1 MELINEFT
9 VNVPIEKAW
18 VTLTDVELIAPC
30 LPGAQ
35 LQEVEGET
43 YRGQVKVKVGP
54 ILAQFKG
61 EAHFVEK
68 DEINHKAV
76 LRGKGRDL
84 GGKGNADALITAQLT
99 VASANATKVVV
110 TTDLNITGKVA
121 QFGRGAL
128 ADVSNKLLIQFV
140 DNLETTVL
148 NQPTGATLAAPL
160 AAELVHGAPVVAPS
174 AIADAPAD
182 APDADE
188 SVAVESV
195 AAESVASES
204 LAADAAV
211 AVAAAPSEPV
221 KPTVRVINSKEPE
234 PLDLLDTAGSVM
246 LKKFAPIG
254 GVALLLLI
262 WLFRRRRN

>member
-68 DEINHKAV
+68 DDVNHKAV

-99 VASANATKVVV
+99 EATSTSTKVVV

-128 ADVSNKLLIQFV
+128 ADVSNKLLVQFV

-148 NQPTGATLAAPL
+148 NQPAAGTAAVAAPL
-160 AAELVHGAPVVAPS
+160 AAVADAVVTEAPS
-174 AIADAPAD
+174 AVADATTTTA
-182 APDADE
+182 
-188 SVAVESV
+188 SGSST
-195 AAESVASES
+195 AE
-204 LAADAAV
+204 
-211 AVAAAPSEPV
+211 PT
-221 KPTVRVINSKEPE
+221 KPTIRKIDSKEVE

-262 WLFRRRRN
+262 WLFRRRRS

>member
-68 DEINHKAV
+68 DDVNHKAV

-99 VASANATKVVV
+99 EATSSSTKVVV

-128 ADVSNKLLIQFV
+128 ADVSNKLLVQFV

-148 NQPTGATLAAPL
+148 NQPVAGAAVAAAPL
-160 AAELVHGAPVVAPS
+160 AAVADAVV
-174 AIADAPAD
+174 ADAPEVVAD
-182 APDADE
+182 AMTIVTP
-188 SVAVESV
+188 
-195 AAESVASES
+195 AAETA
-204 LAADAAV
+204 
-211 AVAAAPSEPV
+211 EPA
-221 KPTVRVINSKEPE
+221 KPTIRKIESKEVE

-262 WLFRRRRN
+262 WLFRRRRS

>member
-68 DEINHKAV
+68 DDVNHKAV

-99 VASANATKVVV
+99 EATSSSTKVVV

-128 ADVSNKLLIQFV
+128 ADVSNKLLVQFV

-148 NQPTGATLAAPL
+148 NQPVAGATVAAAPL
-160 AAELVHGAPVVAPS
+160 AAVA
-174 AIADAPAD
+174 D
-182 APDADE
+182 
-188 SVAVESV
+188 
-195 AAESVASES
+195 
-204 LAADAAV
+204 
-211 AVAAAPSEPV
+211 AVAADTTTATEVVADATTLTAPTSETAEPT
-221 KPTVRVINSKEPE
+221 KPTIRKIESKEVE

-262 WLFRRRRN
+262 WLFRRRRS

>member
-68 DEINHKAV
+68 DAVNHKAV

-99 VASANATKVVV
+99 EATATSTKVVV

-128 ADVSNKLLIQFV
+128 ADVSNKLLVQFV

-148 NQPTGATLAAPL
+148 NQPTGAAAAAPV
-160 AAELVHGAPVVAPS
+160 AAEEAAAVPLLTVADEPVVA
-174 AIADAPAD
+174 APTAG
-182 APDADE
+182 
-188 SVAVESV
+188 
-195 AAESVASES
+195 ASE
-204 LAADAAV
+204 
-211 AVAAAPSEPV
+211 PT
-221 KPTVRVINSKEPE
+221 KPTIRKIESKEVE

-246 LKKFAPIG
+246 LKKFAPLG

-262 WLFRRRRN
+262 WLFRRRRS

>member
-18 VTLTDVELIAPC
+18 LTLTDVELIAPC

-99 VASANATKVVV
+99 EATSSSTKVVV

-128 ADVSNKLLIQFV
+128 ADVSNKLLVQFV

-148 NQPTGATLAAPL
+148 NQPVAAATVAAAP
-160 AAELVHGAPVVAPS
+160 
-174 AIADAPAD
+174 
-182 APDADE
+182 
-188 SVAVESV
+188 V
-195 AAESVASES
+195 AAV
-204 LAADAAV
+204 ADAAV
-211 AVAAAPSEPV
+211 ADAAVAETPEVVADTTTMAPPTGDTAEPT
-221 KPTVRVINSKEPE
+221 KPTIRKIESKEVE

-262 WLFRRRRN
+262 WLFRRRRS

>member
-18 VTLTDVELIAPC
+18 ITLTDVELIAPC

-68 DEINHKAV
+68 DDVNHKAV

-99 VASANATKVVV
+99 EATSSSTKVVV

-128 ADVSNKLLIQFV
+128 ADVSNKLL
-140 DNLETTVL
+140 VL
-148 NQPTGATLAAPL
+148 NQPVAGATIAAAPL
-160 AAELVHGAPVVAPS
+160 AAVADTTTATEVVAD
-174 AIADAPAD
+174 ATTLTAPA
-182 APDADE
+182 ADT
-188 SVAVESV
+188 
-195 AAESVASES
+195 AE
-204 LAADAAV
+204 
-211 AVAAAPSEPV
+211 PT
-221 KPTVRVINSKEPE
+221 KPTIRKIESKEVE

-262 WLFRRRRN
+262 WLFRRRRS

>member
-68 DEINHKAV
+68 DEVNHKAV

-99 VASANATKVVV
+99 EATSSSTKVVV

-128 ADVSNKLLIQFV
+128 ADVSNKLLVQFV

-148 NQPTGATLAAPL
+148 NQPAAEAAVAAAPL
-160 AAELVHGAPVVAPS
+160 AAVADTATATEVVA
-174 AIADAPAD
+174 DATILTPPASET
-182 APDADE
+182 AA
-188 SVAVESV
+188 
-195 AAESVASES
+195 AAE
-204 LAADAAV
+204 
-211 AVAAAPSEPV
+211 PT
-221 KPTVRVINSKEPE
+221 KPTIRKIESKEVE

-262 WLFRRRRN
+262 WLFRRRRS

>member
-61 EAHFVEK
+61 EAHFIEK
-68 DEINHKAV
+68 DDVNHKAV

-99 VASANATKVVV
+99 EATSSSTKVVV

-128 ADVSNKLLIQFV
+128 ADVSNKLLVQFV

-148 NQPTGATLAAPL
+148 NQPVAGATIAAAPL
-160 AAELVHGAPVVAPS
+160 AAVADTTTATEVVA
-174 AIADAPAD
+174 DATTLTP
-182 APDADE
+182 P
-188 SVAVESV
+188 
-195 AAESVASES
+195 
-204 LAADAAV
+204 AADTA
-211 AVAAAPSEPV
+211 EPT
-221 KPTVRVINSKEPE
+221 KPTIRKIESKEVE

-262 WLFRRRRN
+262 WLFRRRRS

>member
-68 DEINHKAV
+68 DDINHKAV

-99 VASANATKVVV
+99 EATSTSTKVVV

-128 ADVSNKLLIQFV
+128 ADVSNKLLVQFV

-148 NQPTGATLAAPL
+148 NQPVAGATVTAAPL
-160 AAELVHGAPVVAPS
+160 AAVADTVV
-174 AIADAPAD
+174 ADAPEVVAD
-182 APDADE
+182 ATTPSSTAT
-188 SVAVESV
+188 VE
-195 AAESVASES
+195 
-204 LAADAAV
+204 
-211 AVAAAPSEPV
+211 PTEPI
-221 KPTVRVINSKEPE
+221 KPTIRKIESKEVE

-254 GVALLLLI
+254 GVVLLLLI
-262 WLFRRRRN
+262 WLFRRRRS

>member
-18 VTLTDVELIAPC
+18 ITLTDVELIAPC

-68 DEINHKAV
+68 DDVNHKAV

-99 VASANATKVVV
+99 EATSSSTKVVV

-128 ADVSNKLLIQFV
+128 ADVSNKLLVQFV

-148 NQPTGATLAAPL
+148 NQPVAGATIAAAPL
-160 AAELVHGAPVVAPS
+160 AAVADTTTATEVVAD
-174 AIADAPAD
+174 ATTLTAPA
-182 APDADE
+182 ADT
-188 SVAVESV
+188 
-195 AAESVASES
+195 AE
-204 LAADAAV
+204 
-211 AVAAAPSEPV
+211 PT
-221 KPTVRVINSKEPE
+221 KPTIRKIESKEVE

-262 WLFRRRRN
+262 WLFRRRRS

>member
-68 DEINHKAV
+68 DEVNHKAV

-99 VASANATKVVV
+99 EATATSTKVVV

-128 ADVSNKLLIQFV
+128 ADVSNKLLVQFV

-148 NQPTGATLAAPL
+148 NQPTGAAAAEAVVTAEAAAPDTL
-160 AAELVHGAPVVAPS
+160 L
-174 AIADAPAD
+174 
-182 APDADE
+182 
-188 SVAVESV
+188 SVAE
-195 AAESVASES
+195 
-204 LAADAAV
+204 DP
-211 AVAAAPSEPV
+211 VAAAPAAEASEPT
-221 KPTVRVINSKEPE
+221 KPTIRKIDSKEVE

-246 LKKFAPIG
+246 LKKFAPVG

>member
-68 DEINHKAV
+68 DDVNHKAV

-99 VASANATKVVV
+99 EATSSSTKVVV

-128 ADVSNKLLIQFV
+128 ADVSNKLLVQFV

-148 NQPTGATLAAPL
+148 NQPVAEATVAVAPL
-160 AAELVHGAPVVAPS
+160 AAVADAVVAEAPQ
-174 AIADAPAD
+174 AVADATTL
-182 APDADE
+182 APPVTE
-188 SVAVESV
+188 
-195 AAESVASES
+195 
-204 LAADAAV
+204 
-211 AVAAAPSEPV
+211 AAASAEPT
-221 KPTVRVINSKEPE
+221 KPTIRKIESKEVE

-262 WLFRRRRN
+262 WLFRRRRS

>member
-68 DEINHKAV
+68 DDVNHKAV

-99 VASANATKVVV
+99 EATSSSTKVVV

-128 ADVSNKLLIQFV
+128 ADVSNKLLVQFV

-148 NQPTGATLAAPL
+148 NQPVAGATVAAAPL
-160 AAELVHGAPVVAPS
+160 AAVADAVVADTTT
-174 AIADAPAD
+174 ATEVVADATTLT
-182 APDADE
+182 APTSE
-188 SVAVESV
+188 T
-195 AAESVASES
+195 AE
-204 LAADAAV
+204 
-211 AVAAAPSEPV
+211 PT
-221 KPTVRVINSKEPE
+221 KPTIRKIESKEVE

-262 WLFRRRRN
+262 WLFRRRRS

>member
-68 DEINHKAV
+68 DDVNHKAV

-99 VASANATKVVV
+99 EATATSTKVVV

-128 ADVSNKLLIQFV
+128 ADVSNKLLVQFV

-148 NQPTGATLAAPL
+148 NQPTGGAAAAPV
-160 AAELVHGAPVVAPS
+160 AAEAAAAVPLLTVADEPVVA
-174 AIADAPAD
+174 APA
-182 APDADE
+182 
-188 SVAVESV
+188 
-195 AAESVASES
+195 AEASES
-204 LAADAAV
+204 T
-211 AVAAAPSEPV
+211 
-221 KPTVRVINSKEPE
+221 KPTIRKIDSKEVE

-246 LKKFAPIG
+246 LKKFAPVG

-262 WLFRRRRN
+262 WLFRRRRS

>member
-68 DEINHKAV
+68 DDVNHKAV

-99 VASANATKVVV
+99 EATSSSTKVVV

-128 ADVSNKLLIQFV
+128 ADVSNKLLVQFV

-148 NQPTGATLAAPL
+148 NQPVAGATVADATVADAPL
-160 AAELVHGAPVVAPS
+160 AAPP
-174 AIADAPAD
+174 
-182 APDADE
+182 
-188 SVAVESV
+188 
-195 AAESVASES
+195 
-204 LAADAAV
+204 LAAPPLAAV
-211 AVAAAPSEPV
+211 ADAVVADTTTATEVVADATTLTSPTSETAEPI
-221 KPTVRVINSKEPE
+221 KPTIRKIESKEVE

-262 WLFRRRRN
+262 WLFRRRRS

>member
-68 DEINHKAV
+68 DDVNHKAV

-99 VASANATKVVV
+99 EATSSSTKVVV

-128 ADVSNKLLIQFV
+128 ADVSNKLLVQFV

-148 NQPTGATLAAPL
+148 NQPVAGATVAAAPL
-160 AAELVHGAPVVAPS
+160 AAVADAVVADTTT
-174 AIADAPAD
+174 AT
-182 APDADE
+182 E
-188 SVAVESV
+188 V
-195 AAESVASES
+195 
-204 LAADAAV
+204 AADAMTLT
-211 AVAAAPSEPV
+211 APTSETAEPT
-221 KPTVRVINSKEPE
+221 KPTIRKIESKEVE

-262 WLFRRRRN
+262 WLFRRRRS

>member
-68 DEINHKAV
+68 DEVNHKAV

-99 VASANATKVVV
+99 EATATSTKVVV

-128 ADVSNKLLIQFV
+128 ADVSNKLLVQFV

-148 NQPTGATLAAPL
+148 NQPTGAAAAEAVVAAAPDV
-160 AAELVHGAPVVAPS
+160 AEAVVA
-174 AIADAPAD
+174 
-182 APDADE
+182 APDTLL
-188 SVAVESV
+188 SV
-195 AAESVASES
+195 AAEPVAASTAEASE
-204 LAADAAV
+204 
-211 AVAAAPSEPV
+211 PT
-221 KPTVRVINSKEPE
+221 KPTIRKIESKEVE

-246 LKKFAPIG
+246 LKKFAPVG

-262 WLFRRRRN
+262 WLFRRRRS

>member
-68 DEINHKAV
+68 DDVNHKAV

-99 VASANATKVVV
+99 EATSSSTKVVV

-128 ADVSNKLLIQFV
+128 ADVSNKLLVQFV

-148 NQPTGATLAAPL
+148 NQPAAGAAVATEPL
-160 AAELVHGAPVVAPS
+160 AAVADTATATEVVV
-174 AIADAPAD
+174 DATTLTP
-182 APDADE
+182 E
-188 SVAVESV
+188 T
-195 AAESVASES
+195 AETA
-204 LAADAAV
+204 
-211 AVAAAPSEPV
+211 EPTETEPT
-221 KPTVRVINSKEPE
+221 KPTIRKIESKEVE

-262 WLFRRRRN
+262 WLFRRRRS

>member
-68 DEINHKAV
+68 DEVNHKAV

-99 VASANATKVVV
+99 EATDSSTKVVV

-128 ADVSNKLLIQFV
+128 ADVSNKLLVQFV

-148 NQPTGATLAAPL
+148 NQPTAGAAATTSDAAPVAATLIDVPAA
-160 AAELVHGAPVVAPS
+160 A
-174 AIADAPAD
+174 
-182 APDADE
+182 
-188 SVAVESV
+188 SVATDEPT
-195 AAESVASES
+195 
-204 LAADAAV
+204 
-211 AVAAAPSEPV
+211 AAAAAEPV
-221 KPTVRVINSKEPE
+221 KPTVRKIDSKEVE

-246 LKKFAPIG
+246 LKKFAPVG

-262 WLFRRRRN
+262 WLFRRRRS

>member
-68 DEINHKAV
+68 DDVNHKAV

-99 VASANATKVVV
+99 EATSSSTKVVV

-148 NQPTGATLAAPL
+148 NQPVAEATVAAAPL
-160 AAELVHGAPVVAPS
+160 AAVADTTTATEVVADTT
-174 AIADAPAD
+174 AM
-182 APDADE
+182 
-188 SVAVESV
+188 
-195 AAESVASES
+195 
-204 LAADAAV
+204 
-211 AVAAAPSEPV
+211 APSSGDTAEPT
-221 KPTVRVINSKEPE
+221 KPTIRKIESKEVE

-254 GVALLLLI
+254 GVALLLII
-262 WLFRRRRN
+262 WLFRRRRS

>member
-68 DEINHKAV
+68 DDVNHKAV

-99 VASANATKVVV
+99 EATSSSTKVVV

-128 ADVSNKLLIQFV
+128 ADVSNKLLVQFV

-148 NQPTGATLAAPL
+148 NQPAAGAAVATAPL
-160 AAELVHGAPVVAPS
+160 AAVADTKTAPEVVA
-174 AIADAPAD
+174 DATTVTP
-182 APDADE
+182 P
-188 SVAVESV
+188 
-195 AAESVASES
+195 ASET
-204 LAADAAV
+204 A
-211 AVAAAPSEPV
+211 EPN
-221 KPTVRVINSKEPE
+221 KPTIRKIESKEVE

-262 WLFRRRRN
+262 WLFRRRRS

>member
-68 DEINHKAV
+68 DDVNHKAV

-99 VASANATKVVV
+99 EATASSTKVVV

-128 ADVSNKLLIQFV
+128 ADVSNKLLVQFV

-148 NQPTGATLAAPL
+148 NQPVAGATVAAAPL
-160 AAELVHGAPVVAPS
+160 AAVADTT
-174 AIADAPAD
+174 ATTEA
-182 APDADE
+182 
-188 SVAVESV
+188 
-195 AAESVASES
+195 
-204 LAADAAV
+204 AADATTLTSPV
-211 AVAAAPSEPV
+211 AETAATAEPT
-221 KPTVRVINSKEPE
+221 KPTIRKIESKEVE

-246 LKKFAPIG
+246 LKKFAPLG
-254 GVALLLLI
+254 AVALLLLI
-262 WLFRRRRN
+262 WLFRRRRS

>member
-68 DEINHKAV
+68 DDVNHKAV

-99 VASANATKVVV
+99 EATSSSTKVVV

-128 ADVSNKLLIQFV
+128 ADVSNKLLVQFV

-148 NQPTGATLAAPL
+148 NQPVAGATVTAAP
-160 AAELVHGAPVVAPS
+160 V
-174 AIADAPAD
+174 
-182 APDADE
+182 
-188 SVAVESV
+188 
-195 AAESVASES
+195 
-204 LAADAAV
+204 AAV
-211 AVAAAPSEPV
+211 ADAVVADTTTATEVVADATTFTAPTSEEV
-221 KPTVRVINSKEPE
+221 E

-246 LKKFAPIG
+246 LKKFAPLG
-254 GVALLLLI
+254 GVVLLLLI
-262 WLFRRRRN
+262 WLFRRRRS

>member
-68 DEINHKAV
+68 DDVNHKAV

-99 VASANATKVVV
+99 EATSSSTKVVV

-128 ADVSNKLLIQFV
+128 ADVSNKLLVQFV

-148 NQPTGATLAAPL
+148 NQPAAGATVAATPL
-160 AAELVHGAPVVAPS
+160 AAVADTATVTEVVA
-174 AIADAPAD
+174 DATALTP
-182 APDADE
+182 PISE
-188 SVAVESV
+188 T
-195 AAESVASES
+195 AANA
-204 LAADAAV
+204 
-211 AVAAAPSEPV
+211 EPT
-221 KPTVRVINSKEPE
+221 KPTIRKIESKEVE

-262 WLFRRRRN
+262 WLFRRRRS

>member
-68 DEINHKAV
+68 DDVNHKAV

-99 VASANATKVVV
+99 EATSSSTKVVV

-128 ADVSNKLLIQFV
+128 ADVSNKLLVQFV

-148 NQPTGATLAAPL
+148 NQPVAGATVAAAPL
-160 AAELVHGAPVVAPS
+160 AAVAEAVV
-174 AIADAPAD
+174 ADAPEVLAD
-182 APDADE
+182 ATTIAPPSGDT
-188 SVAVESV
+188 
-195 AAESVASES
+195 AE
-204 LAADAAV
+204 
-211 AVAAAPSEPV
+211 PT
-221 KPTVRVINSKEPE
+221 KPTIRKIESKEVE

-262 WLFRRRRN
+262 WLFRRRRS

>member
-68 DEINHKAV
+68 DDVNHKAV

-99 VASANATKVVV
+99 EATSSSTKVVV

-128 ADVSNKLLIQFV
+128 ADVSNKLLVQFV

-148 NQPTGATLAAPL
+148 NQPVAGATVTAAPL
-160 AAELVHGAPVVAPS
+160 AAVADSVV
-174 AIADAPAD
+174 AD
-182 APDADE
+182 APD
-188 SVAVESV
+188 V
-195 AAESVASES
+195 
-204 LAADAAV
+204 AADATAI
-211 AVAAAPSEPV
+211 APPSGDTAEPT
-221 KPTVRVINSKEPE
+221 KPTIRKIESKEVE

-262 WLFRRRRN
+262 WLFRRRRS

>member
-68 DEINHKAV
+68 DDVNHKAV

-99 VASANATKVVV
+99 EATATSTKVVV

-128 ADVSNKLLIQFV
+128 ADVSNKLLVQFV

-148 NQPTGATLAAPL
+148 NQPTGAAAAAPV
-160 AAELVHGAPVVAPS
+160 AAEEAAAVPLLTVADEPVVA
-174 AIADAPAD
+174 AF
-182 APDADE
+182 
-188 SVAVESV
+188 
-195 AAESVASES
+195 AAE
-204 LAADAAV
+204 
-211 AVAAAPSEPV
+211 PSEPA
-221 KPTVRVINSKEPE
+221 KPTIRKIDSKEVE

-246 LKKFAPIG
+246 LKKFAPLG

-262 WLFRRRRN
+262 WLFRRRRS

>member
-68 DEINHKAV
+68 DEVNHKAV

-99 VASANATKVVV
+99 EATSSSTKVVV

-128 ADVSNKLLIQFV
+128 ADVSNKLLVQFV

-148 NQPTGATLAAPL
+148 NQPAAEAAVAAAPL
-160 AAELVHGAPVVAPS
+160 AAVAETATATEVVA
-174 AIADAPAD
+174 DATILTPPASET
-182 APDADE
+182 AA
-188 SVAVESV
+188 
-195 AAESVASES
+195 AAE
-204 LAADAAV
+204 
-211 AVAAAPSEPV
+211 PT
-221 KPTVRVINSKEPE
+221 KPTIRKIESKEVE

-262 WLFRRRRN
+262 WLFRRRRS

>member
-68 DEINHKAV
+68 DDVNHKAV

-99 VASANATKVVV
+99 EATPTSTKVVV

-128 ADVSNKLLIQFV
+128 ADVSNKLLVQFV

-148 NQPTGATLAAPL
+148 NQPVAGAAVAAAPL
-160 AAELVHGAPVVAPS
+160 AAVADAVVVDATEVVAD
-174 AIADAPAD
+174 ATTMAAPA
-182 APDADE
+182 A
-188 SVAVESV
+188 SS
-195 AAESVASES
+195 AE
-204 LAADAAV
+204 
-211 AVAAAPSEPV
+211 PT
-221 KPTVRVINSKEPE
+221 KPTIRKIDSKEVE

-262 WLFRRRRN
+262 WLFRRRRS

>member
-68 DEINHKAV
+68 DDVNHKAV

-99 VASANATKVVV
+99 EATSSSTKVVV

-128 ADVSNKLLIQFV
+128 ADVSNKLLVQFV

-148 NQPTGATLAAPL
+148 NQPVAGATVTAAPL
-160 AAELVHGAPVVAPS
+160 AAVAEAVV
-174 AIADAPAD
+174 ADAPEVLAD
-182 APDADE
+182 ATTIAPPSGDT
-188 SVAVESV
+188 
-195 AAESVASES
+195 AE
-204 LAADAAV
+204 
-211 AVAAAPSEPV
+211 PT
-221 KPTVRVINSKEPE
+221 KPTIRKIESKEVE

-262 WLFRRRRN
+262 WLFRRRRS

>member
-68 DEINHKAV
+68 DEVNHKAV

-99 VASANATKVVV
+99 EATATSTKVVV

-128 ADVSNKLLIQFV
+128 ADVSNKLLVQFV

-148 NQPTGATLAAPL
+148 NQPVAGAAVAAAPL
-160 AAELVHGAPVVAPS
+160 AAV
-174 AIADAPAD
+174 ADAVATE
-182 APDADE
+182 AP
-188 SVAVESV
+188 
-195 AAESVASES
+195 
-204 LAADAAV
+204 AAV
-211 AVAAAPSEPV
+211 ADATTSVPPAAETAEPT
-221 KPTVRVINSKEPE
+221 KPTIRKIESKEVE

-262 WLFRRRRN
+262 WLFRRRRS